1 MELRLFRYFLAVAK
15 EQNITKAARVL
26 CVTQPTLSRQLSELE
41 AELGTQLLIRG
52 KRKVTLTDKGSLFRR
67 RAEEIVMLADRAEQ
81 EVKTPDY
88 LAKGDIYIGCAE
100 TETMRLVAKT
110 AKELQQ
116 DYHNLCYHLSSGNAE
131 DLRLRL
137 EKGLLDFC
145 VLMDP
150 FDKRD
155 FNYIELPGKDVWGL
169 LMRKDSLL
177 VSNERITAAE
187 LKDLPLLVSQQEE
200 QSAEGLKK
208 WLKGRELNIVG
219 TYNLLYNTT
228 LMVEEGMGYA
238 LTLDKLA
245 PTGNDSVLCF
255 KPLYPAVETSS
266 YFVWKKFQIFSQAA
280 KIFLNKMRETYER

>member
-1 MELRLFRYFLAVAK
+1 M
-15 EQNITKAARVL
+15 
-26 CVTQPTLSRQLSELE
+26 
-41 AELGTQLLIRG
+41 
-52 KRKVTLTDKGSLFRR
+52 
-67 RAEEIVMLADRAEQ
+67 
-81 EVKTPDY
+81 
-88 LAKGDIYIGCAE
+88 
-100 TETMRLVAKT
+100 TMV
-110 AKELQQ
+110 QQ

-177 VSNERITAAE
+177 VSHERITAAE

-255 KPLYPAVETSS
+255 KLLYPAVETSS
-266 YFVWKKFQIFSQAA
+266 YFG
-280 KIFLNKMRETYER
+280 

>member
-1 MELRLFRYFLAVAK
+1 MELRLLRYFLAVAK
-15 EQNITKAARVL
+15 EQNITKAAQVL

-41 AELGTQLLIRG
+41 TELGTQLLVRG
-52 KRKVTLTDKGSLFRR
+52 KRKVTLTDKGTLFRQ
-67 RAEEIVMLADRAEQ
+67 RAEEIVMLAERTEQ

-100 TETMRLVAKT
+100 TETMRLLAKT

-116 DYHNLCYHLSSGNAE
+116 DYHNLRYHLSSGNAE
-131 DLRLRL
+131 DLQLRL

-145 VLMDP
+145 VFMDP

-155 FNYIELPGKDVWGL
+155 FDYIELPRKDVWGL

-177 VSNERITAAE
+177 SSHERITAAE

-200 QSAEGLKK
+200 QSAEGLRR
-208 WLKGRELNIVG
+208 WLKDGELNIVG
-219 TYNLLYNTT
+219 TYNLIYNAS

-238 LTLDKLA
+238 LSLEDLVPA
-245 PTGNDSVLCF
+245 GPDSPLCF
-255 KPLYPAVETSS
+255 KPLCPAVEAST
-266 YFVWKKFQIFSQAA
+266 YFVWKKFQVFSQAA
-280 KIFLNKMRETYER
+280 KIFLNKMRETYEK